1 MTFTEEQKK
10 IINNISVR
18 FRENK
23 PSISESSIKT
33 YTSLIRSLYV
43 KKFGKEVNFNF
54 DWFDNHEDVLDLV
67 SQQVLSTQQTMLC
80 ALLALTPAVEIYK
93 EYLHTIKNTIINQS
107 NLQQKNKK
115 QEDNWLTFDAVK
127 NIYESLYSENKDLL
141 KTKPP
146 LQLNTQQW
154 NHVLELLIMSLTCGY
169 FIEPRRNLDWTELKL
184 KNIDTEVDNW
194 IDFDKK
200 QFHFNRYKTDMKFGE
215 QIIDI
220 PKKLAKILKRFIR
233 LAGDNEY
240 LLTKNNGSKFESP
253 DVTHTL
259 NKIFKK
265 NVSSSMLRH
274 IYKTEKFGDSPT
286 LIEMQKSAY
295 NMAHSVIEG
304 MKYIKR

>member
-1 MTFTEEQKK
+1 MSALIGFTKNNEPYKRFLEAVGSINKETAMSQKK
-10 IINNISVR
+10 
-18 FRENK
+18 
-23 PSISESSIKT
+23 SE
-33 YTSLIRSLYV
+33 
-43 KKFGKEVNFNF
+43 
-54 DWFDNHEDVLDLV
+54 
-67 SQQVLSTQQTMLC
+67 
-80 ALLALTPAVEIYK
+80 
-93 EYLHTIKNTIINQS
+93 
-107 NLQQKNKK
+107 K

-169 FIEPRRNLDWTELKL
+169 FIEPRRNLDWCEMKL
-184 KNIDTEVDNW
+184 KNIDKEVDNW
-194 IDFDKK
+194 IDFDNK

-274 IYKTEKFGDSPT
+274 IYKTEKFGDAPKI
-286 LIEMQKSAY
+286 IEMQKSAY
-295 NMAHSVIEG
+295 NMAHSLMEG
-304 MKYIKR
+304 MKYVKY